1 MQGSFVDRIVH
12 WATDRGI
19 HWWVLIGI
27 WVVVLVGVNVG
38 VALGDGTA
46 GDHFFHSRETF
57 YGVYGIFV
65 YAYLNG
71 RAGHAL
77 DRFRP
82 ALAANDEQAAALRR
96 NLTTLPPRMAIGAL
110 IIGAAFG
117 ALYAA
122 NDPIVIEI
130 AEVSAIGGLLVGL
143 FGWVVNLAIAGL
155 FLTQIVRILVW
166 VTRLHRR
173 ADRIELFDPGPA
185 HAFAGVTAAAGALVI
200 VVVTYSALSDP
211 ATFRDPFALV
221 LIVALMVVAVLVFT
235 LPLVGIRR
243 RLVSQRDALLL
254 DSSKRI
260 RRLGAVV
267 GTAVDEGRYET
278 AGQLKDALDALELDR
293 ENIARKSTWPW
304 EGATLSRFG
313 AALLLPLLT
322 WLITNVLGR
331 LLGL

>member
-1 MQGSFVDRIVH
+1 
-12 WATDRGI
+12 
-19 HWWVLIGI
+19 
-27 WVVVLVGVNVG
+27 
-38 VALGDGTA
+38 
-46 GDHFFHSRETF
+46 
-57 YGVYGIFV
+57 
-65 YAYLNG
+65 
-71 RAGHAL
+71 
-77 DRFRP
+77 
-82 ALAANDEQAAALRR
+82 
-96 NLTTLPPRMAIGAL
+96 
-110 IIGAAFG
+110 
-117 ALYAA
+117 
-122 NDPIVIEI
+122 
-130 AEVSAIGGLLVGL
+130 
-143 FGWVVNLAIAGL
+143 
-155 FLTQIVRILVW
+155 
-166 VTRLHRR
+166 
-173 ADRIELFDPGPA
+173 
-185 HAFAGVTAAAGALVI
+185 VI

-267 GTAVDEGRYET
+267 GIAVDEGRYET
-278 AGQLKDALDALELDR
+278 AGQLKDALDALEHDR